1 MSDETVGIVV
11 GVDGSDPSKLAVQ
24 WAAQEAHVRKLPILL
39 AAAYVVPQFLYA
51 EGMVPAT
58 AVFDELEGQ
67 AQTFVDEAVNEI
79 RKVDADIDIMQEI
92 HEGNPI
98 TMLLELSK
106 KAEMVVIGSRG
117 LGGFAGALLG
127 SVSSSL
133 VHHAHGTV
141 VIVRENMDLSAKN
154 NRIVVGA
161 DGSDISALAVQ
172 AAYTEAEAYGANLV
186 AVNAW
191 LDRAVSSSL
200 AGVNLSDIDWE
211 QAKEEQR
218 KLVQQELE
226 ECKGDYHGTTPE
238 IVIRRESPEA
248 ALAELGDGA
257 RMIVVG
263 SHGRGGFTGMLLG
276 STSRALLRLAPV
288 PLMVVRKP
296 HGSK

>member
-51 EGMVPAT
+51 EGMVPST

-191 LDRAVSSSL
+191 LDRAVSLSL
-200 AGVNLSDIDWE
+200 I
-211 QAKEEQR
+211 
-218 KLVQQELE
+218 
-226 ECKGDYHGTTPE
+226 H
-238 IVIRRESPEA
+238 I
-248 ALAELGDGA
+248 
-257 RMIVVG
+257 
-263 SHGRGGFTGMLLG
+263 
-276 STSRALLRLAPV
+276 
-288 PLMVVRKP
+288 
-296 HGSK
+296 

>member
-51 EGMVPAT
+51 EGMVPST

-127 SVSSSL
+127 
-133 VHHAHGTV
+133 
-141 VIVRENMDLSAKN
+141 R
-154 NRIVVGA
+154 
-161 DGSDISALAVQ
+161 
-172 AAYTEAEAYGANLV
+172 YPPP
-186 AVNAW
+186 W
-191 LDRAVSSSL
+191 F
-200 AGVNLSDIDWE
+200 
-211 QAKEEQR
+211 
-218 KLVQQELE
+218 
-226 ECKGDYHGTTPE
+226 TTPTA
-238 IVIRRESPEA
+238 PW
-248 ALAELGDGA
+248 
-257 RMIVVG
+257 
-263 SHGRGGFTGMLLG
+263 LLCAK
-276 STSRALLRLAPV
+276 TWI
-288 PLMVVRKP
+288 
-296 HGSK
+296 